1 MTTTAKPQDVKPE
14 SDDQY
19 CEAEKATQRPDTKNT
34 GTTQNHN
41 QGEIIWGWRK
51 GVSTDK

>member
-34 GTTQNHN
+34 DTTRNNDQS
-41 QGEIIWGWRK
+41 QTI
-51 GVSTDK
+51 

>member
-19 CEAEKATQRPDTKNT
+19 CKAEKLHKDLTQRIQTQQ
-34 GTTQNHN
+34 GTMIKVKPF
-41 QGEIIWGWRK
+41 EIEEK
-51 GVSTDK
+51 VYL

>member
-19 CEAEKATQRPDTKNT
+19 CKAEKATQRSDTKNT
-34 GTTQNHN
+34 DTTRDN
-41 QGEIIWGWRK
+41 
-51 GVSTDK
+51 D